1 MDEWLHGALTLRPG
15 VAADAMSAITHM
27 GTFFVC
33 ALLLVLA
40 LRHHR
45 SALPVML
52 LGLLA
57 NRMLVSFLKGW
68 FDRDR
73 PPVVEHLV
81 HVSAQAMPSGHAA
94 NAAYVA
100 VAFVAFHPRWRHA
113 AIVGAL
119 IVGLSRVML
128 GVHWPT
134 DVMVGWVVGGLVCV
148 VCALCASPEFRRS
161 RRPLS
166 PVATGS

>member
-1 MDEWLHGALTLRPG
+1 
-15 VAADAMSAITHM
+15 
-27 GTFFVC
+27 
-33 ALLLVLA
+33 
-40 LRHHR
+40 
-45 SALPVML
+45 
-52 LGLLA
+52 
-57 NRMLVSFLKGW
+57 
-68 FDRDR
+68 
-73 PPVVEHLV
+73 VEHLV

-113 AIVGAL
+113 AIAGAL

-166 PVATGS
+166 PVATGM